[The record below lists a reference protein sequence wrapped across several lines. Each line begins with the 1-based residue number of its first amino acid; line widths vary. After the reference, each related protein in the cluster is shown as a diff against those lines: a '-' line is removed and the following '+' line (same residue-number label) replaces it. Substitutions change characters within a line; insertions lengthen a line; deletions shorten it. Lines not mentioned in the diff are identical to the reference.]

1 MDSFKKFT
9 SALLS
14 LQTDTALSVPQFC
27 LNLIL
32 ALVLST
38 IIAHCY
44 VRYGR
49 SLSNRKS
56 FAKSFVML
64 AVVTTLVIATVSTS
78 LALSLG
84 LVGALSIVRFRAA
97 IKDPEELVYLFLVI
111 AIGIGLGGNRPL
123 FTMAGFLISI
133 AVIRLQYSGTRHN
146 ELDYKIFSIETAKP
160 EDFRIG
166 DIIDRL
172 KGCSKQVSLRR
183 LDETDERVEA
193 VFLTSFDD
201 FDSFV
206 KFKDALRDSYP
217 GINLTLLEPGLLADD

>member
-1 MDSFKKFT
+1 MDSLKNLT
-9 SALLS
+9 SKLLS
-14 LQTDTALSVPQFC
+14 LQADTALGVPQFC

-38 IIAHCY
+38 VVAHCY

-56 FAKSFVML
+56 FAKSFVLL

-123 FTMAGFLISI
+123 FTMAGVLMCL

-146 ELDYKIFSIETAKP
+146 ELDYKIFSLEAAKP
-160 EDFRIG
+160 ADFKIG

-172 KGCSKQVSLRR
+172 KDCSKQVSLRR
-183 LDETDERVEA
+183 LDETDDRVEA
-193 VFLTSFDD
+193 VFLTSFND
-201 FDSFV
+201 FESFV
-206 KFKDALRDSYP
+206 AFKDKLRETYP
-217 GINLTLLEPGLLADD
+217 GISLTLLEPGLLADD

>member
-9 SALLS
+9 STILSFQSDSILS
-14 LQTDTALSVPQFC
+14 LPQFC

-32 ALVLST
+32 TLFLCT
-38 IIAHCY
+38 IIARFY
-44 VRYGR
+44 VKYGR

-64 AVVTTLVIATVSTS
+64 GIVTTLVIATVSTS

-111 AIGIGLGGNRPL
+111 AIGIGMGGNRPL
-123 FTMAGFLISI
+123 FAIAGFLIAI
-133 AVIRLQYSGTRHN
+133 AVIRLQYSGTRHH
-146 ELDYKIFSIETAKP
+146 ELDYKIFAIETAKP
-160 EDFRIG
+160 KDFKIG
-166 DIIDRL
+166 DIIERL
-172 KGCSKQVSLRR
+172 KGCSSQVSLRR
-183 LDETDERVEA
+183 LDESDDRVEA
-193 VFLTSFDD
+193 VFLTAFND
-201 FDSFV
+201 FESFV
-206 KFKDALRDSYP
+206 NFKDALRESYP